1 MPKSSGLGDF
11 LYVDGVDLSG
21 DIGVVDMLSSPQAV
35 LDVTGINKF
44 AFERIPGKRDGVVKF
59 SPFWNNAVGVGA
71 EHGVLSTLP
80 RTNRLVSYWHG
91 GVVGSQA
98 ANLLGLQIDFDWKR
112 GTAGD
117 LLGTVDAQGNGFG
130 LEWANQ
136 LTPGFRT
143 DTAATNGTAW
153 NAGASTSFG
162 FQAYLHVAAFA
173 GTDVTIKLQD
183 SADNVTFADIT
194 SGAFPQITSLPTPIG
209 QRLAVGG
216 TATVRQYVRAVT
228 VTTGG
233 FTSVKFALSI
243 IKNAVATVLF

>member
-1 MPKSSGLGDF
+1 MAKSSGLGDL

-21 DIGVVDMLSSPQAV
+21 DIGVVDTLASPVAV

-44 AFERIPGKRDGVVKF
+44 AFERITGKRDGVIKF
-59 SPFWNNAVGVGA
+59 SPWWNNAVGK

-80 RTNRLVSYWHG
+80 RTDRLATYLHG
-91 GVVGSQA
+91 AAIGNPA
-98 ANLLGLQIDFDWKR
+98 ANLLGKQVDFDWKR

-117 LLGTVDAQGNGFG
+117 LTGNVDAQGNGFG

-136 LTPGFRT
+136 LTAGLRT
-143 DTAATNGTAW
+143 DTTATNGTAW
-153 NAGASTSFG
+153 NGVASTSFG
-162 FQAYLHVAAFA
+162 WQAYLHVNAFT

-183 SADNVTFADIT
+183 SADNVTFADVA

-209 QRLAVGG
+209 ARLAVGG
-216 TATVRQYVRAVT
+216 VATLRQYVRAST

-233 FTSVKFALSI
+233 FTSVTFAVNI
-243 IKNAVATVLF
+243 VKNASAISF